1 MRAAGTG
8 SSTESSSEPSLALA
22 LYLHANLVC
31 RARVRTT
38 RAVKP
43 PAAKI
48 ENLVRFTVPRTH
60 LEHFKRKPLKDS
72 VIAASRDYYLLAYT
86 RVWERAVALRELQ
99 KIYGAYSQ
107 TTFWL
112 LAMLISLC
120 SAYLLGDMAIN
131 GLGEKRDAFFLILA
145 VAGAS
150 VFPLAVWQQVAR
162 KRFFTWLESQWE
174 NLETGAI
181 HPDGYAV
188 TFDTPLVQYKV
199 VISAI
204 LASVAFASRPYV
216 LQHRSAGVV
225 QASFT
230 ILSFLFGWWYFG
242 LEGVINTVSAI
253 HGNLRSSDTFTLREL
268 IIKAQNA

>member
-1 MRAAGTG
+1 M
-8 SSTESSSEPSLALA
+8 
-22 LYLHANLVC
+22 
-31 RARVRTT
+31 
-38 RAVKP
+38 
-43 PAAKI
+43 
-48 ENLVRFTVPRTH
+48 
-60 LEHFKRKPLKDS
+60 EHFKRKPLKNS

-112 LAMLISLC
+112 LAMLISLF
-120 SAYLLGDMAIN
+120 SAYLLGHMAIN
-131 GLGEKRDAFFLILA
+131 GLGENRGAFSSAILILA

-174 NLETGAI
+174 NLETGAV

-242 LEGVINTVSAI
+242 LEGVIDTVSAI
-253 HGNLRSSDTFTLREL
+253 YGNLRSSDTFTLREL

>member
-1 MRAAGTG
+1 M
-8 SSTESSSEPSLALA
+8 
-22 LYLHANLVC
+22 
-31 RARVRTT
+31 
-38 RAVKP
+38 
-43 PAAKI
+43 
-48 ENLVRFTVPRTH
+48 
-60 LEHFKRKPLKDS
+60 
-72 VIAASRDYYLLAYT
+72 
-86 RVWERAVALRELQ
+86 ALRELQ

-112 LAMLISLC
+112 LAMLISLF
-120 SAYLLGDMAIN
+120 SAYLLGHTAIN
-131 GLGEKRDAFFLILA
+131 GLGENRDAFSAAILILA

-174 NLETGAI
+174 NLETGAV

-253 HGNLRSSDTFTLREL
+253 YGNLRSSDTFTLREL